1 MKRTFTTLLSCGLCI
16 SAMAQNQE
24 NNIER
29 VDLGGRCLSVSHNDV
44 NENVT
49 VITKKQIENS
59 PATSI
64 DELLQFY
71 SGLDIRRRGSNGV
84 QSDIGIRGSS
94 FEQVLVLING
104 VRMNDSQTGHNT
116 FNIPFDISAVE
127 RIEIIKG
134 SSAKL
139 YGQNVFAG
147 VINIITKTSSQEQV
161 TVKAQGGDFK
171 TYDLS
176 ASGTFGTEKFTNLFQ
191 VSSGASDGYRYNTDY
206 KIQKY
211 TDRRIHIMHYKKPY
225 NSIV

>member
-1 MKRTFTTLLSCGLCI
+1 MKRTITALSICVLSI
-16 SAMAQNQE
+16 NAMAQNQE

-29 VDLGGRCLSVSHNDV
+29 VDLQGRFLSVSHNDV

-147 VINIITKTSSQEQV
+147 VINIITKTPV
-161 TVKAQGGDFK
+161 LVKMFW
-171 TYDLS
+171 
-176 ASGTFGTEKFTNLFQ
+176 
-191 VSSGASDGYRYNTDY
+191 
-206 KIQKY
+206 
-211 TDRRIHIMHYKKPY
+211 
-225 NSIV
+225 